1 MAYSGMSPGG
11 AHAAPAVTTAQPTS
25 TLDTRI
31 VGLDGFRGLLTL
43 MVMMSHYFAELPHGF
58 RALSCGRIAVI
69 GFFVLS
75 GFLIGRMII
84 EKQHHK
90 NFFTVFYVRRFYRI
104 VPPYFAV
111 LAIVYGLYAL
121 FGHHRWIHVDVS
133 FPWWSYVTFTQNFF
147 MIPLNTTGP
156 RWLAP
161 TWSLAVEE
169 HFYLLMPLA
178 MVLTPKKHLLKGL
191 IAVGAM
197 SLLLRIAIFFFGL
210 APPMAGHVLL
220 PALTDT
226 MLCGVVAAVLF
237 KTTGI
242 KWERYDFVLRIIPVV
257 MLVLVVLLGV
267 LDEGTDR
274 LLTTFG
280 TTLAAI
286 AAASLILAV
295 VRDAPEAQRL
305 KSPLLCFVGQS
316 SYYIYL
322 MHLAVL
328 GLLHGLIIGA
338 RPSLE
343 TLPQFAV
350 SMLSLPVAVM
360 VGWLLYKLIEK
371 RSMALG
377 RRWEWSKE
385 RRGTSSTDAAKPGDI
400 SMATA

>member
-1 MAYSGMSPGG
+1 MAHSGAALG
-11 AHAAPAVTTAQPTS
+11 AAYAAPAIITAQSSS

-84 EKQHHK
+84 EKQHHT
-90 NFFTVFYVRRFYRI
+90 NFFAVFYVRRFYRI

-111 LAIVYGLYAL
+111 LAIVYALYAA
-121 FGHHRWIHVDVS
+121 FDQHHWIHIDAS

-147 MIPLNTTGP
+147 MIPINSAGP

-178 MVLTPKKHLLKGL
+178 MVLTPKRHLLKGL
-191 IAVGAM
+191 IAVGTM
-197 SLLLRIAIFFFGL
+197 SLVIRIAIFFFGL

-220 PALTDT
+220 PALMDT
-226 MLCGVVAAVLF
+226 MLCGVIAAVLF
-237 KTTGI
+237 KTPGI
-242 KWERYDFVLRIIPVV
+242 QWERYDLALRITPVV
-257 MLVLVVLLGV
+257 MLIAVALLGV
-267 LDEGTDR
+267 VDKGTDR

-280 TTLAAI
+280 TTFAAI

-305 KSPLLCFVGQS
+305 RSRLLCFVGQS

-328 GLLHGLIIGA
+328 GMLHGLIFGK
-338 RPSLE
+338 RPALE
-343 TLPQFAV
+343 TLPQFFVGILA
-350 SMLSLPVAVM
+350 LPVAVL

-371 RSMALG
+371 RTMALG

-385 RRGTSSTDAAKPGDI
+385 RRSEVSKGDTKPADV